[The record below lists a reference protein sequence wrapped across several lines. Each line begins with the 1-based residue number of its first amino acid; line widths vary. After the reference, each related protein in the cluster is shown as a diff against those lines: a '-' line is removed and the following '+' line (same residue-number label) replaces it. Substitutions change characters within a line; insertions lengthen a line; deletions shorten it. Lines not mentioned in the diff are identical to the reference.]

1 MSQTV
6 AIIFAILV
14 TIIMPVIYWFGVIK
28 ATKNL
33 KETGV
38 WKPFVKMAWFV
49 DILLI
54 PFGIIAILTTW
65 AYALQIP
72 ELVSWVGINVKPL

>member
-1 MSQTV
+1 MSQVV

-28 ATKNL
+28 STKNL
-33 KETGV
+33 KKTGV

-49 DILLI
+49 DAILI

-72 ELVSWVGINVKPL
+72 ELVSWAGISVKSL

>member
-1 MSQTV
+1 MSQVV

-72 ELVSWVGINVKPL
+72 ELVLWAGINVKPL